1 MILEACLGCACANGA
16 LAPPSSQARHAI
28 GGAGEGREELT
39 AGGEQPMLMLLL
51 QPAGEGKL
59 PLPVPVTALRALPC
73 CHF

>member
-1 MILEACLGCACANGA
+1 MQLEA
-16 LAPPSSQARHAI
+16 Q
-28 GGAGEGREELT
+28 GREELT

-59 PLPVPVTALRALPC
+59 PLPLPVPVTALRALPC

>member
-1 MILEACLGCACANGA
+1 MQLEA
-16 LAPPSSQARHAI
+16 Q
-28 GGAGEGREELT
+28 GREELT
-39 AGGEQPMLMLLL
+39 AGGEQPMLMLL